1 MARTCVHSVQHMAT
15 RHIYIPDA
23 DMPKLKR
30 LERKLKQRR
39 SNLSRWMVE
48 MVLKTLA
55 EMLNGGK

>member
-1 MARTCVHSVQHMAT
+1 MAT
-15 RHIYIPDA
+15 RHISIPDA

>member
-1 MARTCVHSVQHMAT
+1 MAT